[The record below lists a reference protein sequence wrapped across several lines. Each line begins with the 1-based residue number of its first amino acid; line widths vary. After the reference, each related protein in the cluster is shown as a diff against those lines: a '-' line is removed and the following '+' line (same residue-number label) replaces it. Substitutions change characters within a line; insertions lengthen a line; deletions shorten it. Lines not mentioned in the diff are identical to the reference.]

1 MVKKTSKEISI
12 SLMLMQVLAII
23 ISPLMAYSQFSF
35 SENAV
40 LPRTGWPNVKQR
52 ISEVKPIKIAYLG
65 GSITNAKDG
74 WRSQTLSGLQKQFP
88 GVSFSQVSA
97 GVSGTGSDLGV
108 FRIDKDVLA
117 HNPDLVLIE
126 FALEDN
132 GKNNMLIKE
141 SLEGII
147 TKIKQKNSNTDIGLV
162 YTMERPMMAYMQK
175 NQNPPSI
182 GAMEE
187 VAGYYGVPS
196 IFLPDKVMKL
206 YREAKLVFSGDQ
218 PFKGDVMVFSK
229 DNVHPYPETG
239 HRLYAATFMEAV
251 PVIFDQSAKQEKGKK
266 PLTGNPFRQA
276 QLVPLAKP
284 FYNTQWQLLA
294 APNDTVAKKF
304 ANRFDSVLYSGSKDA
319 VLDFTFEGTRFGLYE
334 LIGPGSSAYN
344 INIDGKDTTVIRFDR
359 YCTNWRAHY
368 FIMPE
373 ILPGIH
379 HVTVKISP
387 VAIDKEKILRRSF
400 TDAEKELY
408 SATAFYIGR
417 ILLVGKPV
425 ARNP

>member
-1 MVKKTSKEISI
+1 MIKKTSKQISI
-12 SLMLMQVLAII
+12 SLMLIQVLAII

-40 LPRTGWPNVKQR
+40 LPQTGWPNVKQR
-52 ISEVKPIKIAYLG
+52 ISEAKPIKIAYLG

-74 WRSQTLSGLQKQFP
+74 WRSQTLSGLQKHFP
-88 GVSFSQVSA
+88 GILFSQVSA

-117 HNPDLVLIE
+117 FNPDLVLIE
-126 FALEDN
+126 FAVNDN
-132 GKNNMLIKE
+132 GKNTMLIKE
-141 SLEGII
+141 SIEGII

-162 YTMERPMMAYMQK
+162 YTMERSMMDYIQK
-175 NQNPPSI
+175 NQNSPSI
-182 GAMEE
+182 EAVEE
-187 VAGYYGVPS
+187 VAVYYGVPS
-196 IFLPDKVMKL
+196 IFLPDKVMTL

-218 PFKGDVMVFSK
+218 PCKGDTMVFSK

-239 HRLYAATFMEAV
+239 HRLYASTFMEAV
-251 PVIFDQSAKQEKGKK
+251 PVIFDQSAKKEEGEKL
-266 PLTGNPFRQA
+266 LTGNPFRQA
-276 QLVPLAKP
+276 QLVPLVKP

-294 APNDTVAKKF
+294 TPNGTVAKKF
-304 ANRFDSVLYSGSKDA
+304 ANRFDSVLYNGSKDA
-319 VLDFTFEGTRFGLYE
+319 VFDFTFEGSRFGFYE

-344 INIDGKDTTVIRFDR
+344 INIDGKDSTIIRFDR
-359 YCTNWRAHY
+359 YCTNWRANY

-400 TDAEKELY
+400 TDAEKELF
-408 SATAFYIGR
+408 SSTAFYTGR
-417 ILLVGKPV
+417 NFTVREAHIYK
-425 ARNP
+425 